1 MVQIKKSKITDVE
14 RLKIEKL
21 RELVK
26 DDLSDYYDTD
36 FNLLRW
42 LQGVDGSIENVAYRL
57 RKHLQMRNSAWKLD
71 DQHKKPRNLLIHKYA
86 PFGFTGVS
94 KVLKNTVITV
104 EQSGRIDY
112 TNLLRVYSILDLA
125 RLVSMPDMERL
136 LAEVMKIEAE
146 TGINY

>member
-57 RKHLQMRNSAWKLD
+57 RKHLQMRCRIGKKKYFFLFLLFSYFFSSIIIYIFLKFYNYVRLT
-71 DQHKKPRNLLIHKYA
+71 HK
-86 PFGFTGVS
+86 
-94 KVLKNTVITV
+94 
-104 EQSGRIDY
+104 
-112 TNLLRVYSILDLA
+112 
-125 RLVSMPDMERL
+125 
-136 LAEVMKIEAE
+136 
-146 TGINY
+146 